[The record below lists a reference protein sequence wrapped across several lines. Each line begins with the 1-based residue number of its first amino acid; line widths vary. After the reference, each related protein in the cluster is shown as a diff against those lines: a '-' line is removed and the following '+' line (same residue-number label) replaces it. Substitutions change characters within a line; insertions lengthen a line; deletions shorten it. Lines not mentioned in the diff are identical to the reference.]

1 AGKPI
6 NTQAD
11 AEAADSGTYM
21 PHGKELSAERDRDGH
36 RKVHDLTPRAPDGA
50 PIEPPVIPPDGS
62 VTDVTTTA
70 TVTESRGPSP
80 AAHRAGDRRGGLPL
94 LRRCLA
100 LDSARGGDAR

>member
-1 AGKPI
+1 MAVDAYDPGPRGDFPYWPRDAAGKPI

-50 PIEPPVIPPDGS
+50 PIEPPVIPP
-62 VTDVTTTA
+62 A
-70 TVTESRGPSP
+70 TG
-80 AAHRAGDRRGGLPL
+80 A
-94 LRRCLA
+94 
-100 LDSARGGDAR
+100 